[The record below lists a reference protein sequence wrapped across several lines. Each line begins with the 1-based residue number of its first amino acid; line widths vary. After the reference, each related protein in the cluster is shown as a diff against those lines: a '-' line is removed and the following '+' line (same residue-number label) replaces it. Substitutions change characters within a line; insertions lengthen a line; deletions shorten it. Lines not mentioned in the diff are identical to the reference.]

1 MTSLAGAV
9 QAVDSEDVLE
19 SLRVNGSARSASET
33 IAGAPSSRTFQT
45 SLGIDPAVDLAPSSA
60 ARQAAIEEALSRSSA
75 VYLVAKRATDIV
87 GSLIGLLLISPIV
100 ALVGI
105 LTKLSDGG
113 PLFYPH
119 TRVGKWG
126 REFTCYKFRTMVVD
140 AEKIKA
146 DMAHMNT
153 HDDHRTF
160 KVPDDPRVTRIGRW
174 LRRASID
181 EMPQLWNV
189 LRGEMSLVG
198 PRPPVP
204 TEVGFYDLDDMQR
217 LLVKPGLTCIWQVSG
232 RSRLPFPKQLEM
244 DLEYIERRNYWF
256 DLKLMLRTL
265 PAVLSADGAY

>member
-9 QAVDSEDVLE
+9 QAVDSGELLE
-19 SLRVNGSARSASET
+19 SLGMHGGS
-33 IAGAPSSRTFQT
+33 G
-45 SLGIDPAVDLAPSSA
+45 LAVDRSTQDGLLAPLAGRAPQNLIADREDGAIAAPVSIPDVSS
-60 ARQAAIEEALSRSSA
+60 
-75 VYLVAKRATDIV
+75 VYLFAKRATDII
-87 GSLIGLLLISPIV
+87 GSLFGLVLLSPLIAVV
-100 ALVGI
+100 AVI
-105 LTKLSDGG
+105 IKLTDGG
-113 PLFYPH
+113 PVFYRH

-126 REFTCYKFRTMVVD
+126 REFQCLKFRSMVVNAD
-140 AEKIKA
+140 NIKA
-146 DMAHMNT
+146 DIAHLNT

-160 KVPDDPRVTRIGRW
+160 KVPDDPRVTLIGRW
-174 LRRASID
+174 VRRASID
-181 EMPQLWNV
+181 EVPQLWNV

-204 TEVGFYDLDDMQR
+204 LEVERYDLDDMQR

-244 DLEYIERRNYWF
+244 DMAYIEQRNYWF